1 MGRKSVNYFSHVFNT
16 IEHHPLD
23 YNPSIAFQCKPDYEL
38 VTTNPVIE
46 LGCIVAVKTSTGSIF
61 GYKIG
66 DGKTPYNS
74 LPYFDTNF
82 SAQTPLEV
90 QIEEAESTQII
101 DGGTS
106 HV

>member
-1 MGRKSVNYFSHVFNT
+1 MKYFSNYFNT
-16 IEHHPLD
+16 ANTRPLD
-23 YNPSIAFQCKPDYEL
+23 YNLSFQVSCKSDTEL
-38 VTTNPVIE
+38 ISENPVIE

-74 LPYFDTNF
+74 LSYFDTNF
-82 SAQTPLEV
+82 SAQTPQKIDYPTDTPE
-90 QIEEAESTQII
+90 II

>member
-1 MGRKSVNYFSHVFNT
+1 MKYFSDYLNT
-16 IEHHPLD
+16 ANTRPLD
-23 YNPSIAFQCKPDYEL
+23 YNTSLAFQCKPDDEL

-46 LGCIVAVKTSTGSIF
+46 LGCIVAVKTSTGSMF

-90 QIEEAESTQII
+90 HVEEAESTQII

>member
-1 MGRKSVNYFSHVFNT
+1 MKYFSDYFNT
-16 IEHHPLD
+16 ANTRPLD
-23 YNPSIAFQCKPDYEL
+23 HNHSLLFQCKTDIEL
-38 VTTNPVIE
+38 STENPVLE
-46 LGCIVAVKTSTGSIF
+46 LGCIVAVRTSTGSIF

-74 LPYFDTNF
+74 LSYVDLNF
-82 SAQTPLEV
+82 SAQTPLKIDYHTDIPE
-90 QIEEAESTQII
+90 II

>member
-1 MGRKSVNYFSHVFNT
+1 MKYFSDYLNT
-16 IEHHPLD
+16 ANTRPLD
-23 YNPSIAFQCKPDYEL
+23 YNPSLAFQCKLDDEL

-46 LGCIVAVKTSTGSIF
+46 LGCIVAVKTSTGSMF

-90 QIEEAESTQII
+90 HVEEAESTQII

>member
-1 MGRKSVNYFSHVFNT
+1 MKYFSNYFNT
-16 IEHHPLD
+16 ANTRPLD
-23 YNPSIAFQCKPDYEL
+23 YNPSLLFQCKTDVEL
-38 VTTNPVIE
+38 TTENPVIE
-46 LGCIVAVKTSTGSIF
+46 QGCIVAVRTSSGSLF

-82 SAQTPLEV
+82 LAQTPLEV
-90 QIEEAESTQII
+90 HIEEDESTQII

>member
-1 MGRKSVNYFSHVFNT
+1 MKYFSNYLNT
-16 IEHHPLD
+16 ANIRPLD
-23 YNPSIAFQCKPDYEL
+23 YNPSLVFQCKTDVEL
-38 VTTNPVIE
+38 TTENPVLE
-46 LGCIVAVKTSTGSIF
+46 LGCIVAVRTSTGSVF

-74 LPYFDTNF
+74 LPYIDLNY
-82 SAQTPLEV
+82 SDQTPLK
-90 QIEEAESTQII
+90 IDYPIDTPKII

>member
-1 MGRKSVNYFSHVFNT
+1 MSYCSNNIFKTATAR
-16 IEHHPLD
+16 PLD
-23 YNPSIAFQCKPDYEL
+23 YNLSFQVSCKSDIEL
-38 VTTNPVIE
+38 TSENPVIE

-74 LPYFDTNF
+74 LPYFETNF

-90 QIEEAESTQII
+90 QIEEDESTQII

>member
-1 MGRKSVNYFSHVFNT
+1 MKYFSDYFNT
-16 IEHHPLD
+16 AYFNLANTRPLD
-23 YNPSIAFQCKPDYEL
+23 YNPSLLFQCKTDAEL
-38 VTTNPVIE
+38 RTENPVFE
-46 LGCIVAVKTSTGSIF
+46 PGCIVAVRTSTGSVF

-74 LPYFDTNF
+74 LSYVDLNF
-82 SAQTPLEV
+82 SAQTPKKIDYPTDTPE
-90 QIEEAESTQII
+90 II

>member
-1 MGRKSVNYFSHVFNT
+1 MKYFSDYFNT
-16 IEHHPLD
+16 ANTHPLD
-23 YNPSIAFQCKPDYEL
+23 YNPSLSFQCKPDAEL
-38 VTTNPVIE
+38 TIENPVVE
-46 LGCIVAVKTSTGSIF
+46 RGCIVAVRTSTGSIF

-74 LPYFDTNF
+74 LPYVDANF
-82 SAQTPLEV
+82 SAQTPLKIDYPKDTSE
-90 QIEEAESTQII
+90 II

>member
-1 MGRKSVNYFSHVFNT
+1 MSYYSNNIFIASTAR
-16 IEHHPLD
+16 PLD
-23 YNPSIAFQCKPDYEL
+23 YNPSFHVSCKSDTEL
-38 VTTNPVIE
+38 TLENPVIE

-66 DGKTPYNS
+66 DGITPYNS

>member
-1 MGRKSVNYFSHVFNT
+1 MSYFSEVFNI

-23 YNPSIAFQCKPDYEL
+23 YNPSIAFQCNLDYEL

-46 LGCIVAVKTSTGSIF
+46 LGRIVAVKTSTGSIF

-74 LPYFDTNF
+74 LPYVTNF
-82 SAQTPLEV
+82 LAQTPLKV
-90 QIEEAESTQII
+90 QPEEAESTQII

-106 HV
+106 RV

>member
-1 MGRKSVNYFSHVFNT
+1 MKYFSNYFNT
-16 IEHHPLD
+16 ANTRPLD
-23 YNPSIAFQCKPDYEL
+23 YNHSLLFQCKTDVEL
-38 VTTNPVIE
+38 KTENPVLE
-46 LGCIVAVKTSTGSIF
+46 PGCIVAVRTSSGSLF

-90 QIEEAESTQII
+90 HIEEDESTQII

>member
-1 MGRKSVNYFSHVFNT
+1 MGRKSVNYFSNVTNT

-23 YNPSIAFQCKPDYEL
+23 YNPSIAFQCNPDYEL

-61 GYKIG
+61 GYKIR
-66 DGKTPYNS
+66 DGKTLYNS
-74 LPYFDTNF
+74 LLYFDTNF

-90 QIEEAESTQII
+90 QIEGSESTQII
-101 DGGTS
+101 DGGTN

>member
-1 MGRKSVNYFSHVFNT
+1 MFLTST
-16 IEHHPLD
+16 AHPLD
-23 YNPSIAFQCKPDYEL
+23 HSLSLKFECKTDIEL
-38 VTTNPVIE
+38 IKENPVIE
-46 LGCIVAVKTSTGSIF
+46 LGGIVVVKTSDGSVF
-61 GYKIG
+61 GYKLG

-90 QIEEAESTQII
+90 QVGEAESTQII

>member
-1 MGRKSVNYFSHVFNT
+1 MGGKSVSYSSKVFNT
-16 IEHHPLD
+16 IEHHSPD
-23 YNPSIAFQCKPDYEL
+23 YNSLIAFQCNPDYEL

-46 LGCIVAVKTSTGSIF
+46 LGRIVAVKTSMGSTF

-66 DGKTPYNS
+66 DGKTPFNS

-82 SAQTPLEV
+82 LAQTPLKV
-90 QIEEAESTQII
+90 QLEKAESTQII